1 MDFDENDPKQTREL
15 NGWFKSPYTGDVT
28 FYLATDDMGYMW
40 VGDQVFYDSSMS
52 NANMSNPGTHD
63 TEEDSYTLS
72 LVEGTY
78 YPIRIRYGNVGS
90 GSAELQ
96 GYYEHSGQAKTN
108 DWSGKIFHNT
118 DTSNG
123 GF

>member
-1 MDFDENDPKQTREL
+1 
-15 NGWFKSPYTGDVT
+15 
-28 FYLATDDMGYMW
+28 
-40 VGDQVFYDSSMS
+40 SMS

-63 TEEDSYTLS
+63 TEEDSYTVS